1 VVAVTHRAH
10 SAPAGQ
16 RAAISSLQARP
27 VRNGGDRVR
36 GAPDRTEDPERVGL
50 RFTRIP
56 GYILHMRALGIF
68 HYLVAVV
75 ATLVLAPPAFV
86 FGMLGWRRAAYV
98 PVRCWAWVAVTVTG
112 VRCRGHGLDLL
123 PTEGPYVVVAN
134 HCSHLDSPCLVRAL
148 PHALYFVVK
157 RELTR
162 IPLFGPT
169 LVKLGFVIVDRSNS
183 EEARRRMAEAVELIR
198 EGRRVLVFA
207 EGTRSTDGHL
217 QSFKKGGFR
226 LAIEAQVPVVPVAI
240 NGSHRLLP
248 KGELT
253 TRPGTVDIVV
263 CEPIPTTGMD
273 DVQVDALAERAR
285 RAILEARRLD
295 PDFPSIS
302 P

>member
-1 VVAVTHRAH
+1 MHTGRD
-10 SAPAGQ
+10 GIGL
-16 RAAISSLQARP
+16 RWE
-27 VRNGGDRVR
+27 R
-36 GAPDRTEDPERVGL
+36 GA
-50 RFTRIP
+50 
-56 GYILHMRALGIF
+56 GYIGAMRALGIL
-68 HYLVAVV
+68 HYLVGVV
-75 ATLVLAPPAFV
+75 ATLLFAPPAFV

-183 EEARRRMAEAVELIR
+183 EEAHRRMAEAVQLIR
-198 EGRRVLVFA
+198 EGHRVLVFA
-207 EGTRSTDGHL
+207 EGTRSRDGHL
-217 QSFKKGGFR
+217 QPFKKGGFH
-226 LAIEAQVPVVPVAI
+226 LAIDAQVPVVPVAI

-253 TRPGTVDIVV
+253 TRPGTVDIGV

-273 DVQVDALAERAR
+273 GGQVDALVEKAR
-285 RAILEARRLD
+285 KTIFEARRLD
-295 PDFPSIS
+295 PDFPAIS
-302 P
+302 S